1 MSLWVYAALFLVIAT
16 GSYFQTVT
24 GFGLGMIIIGVS
36 SGFDLVSVPFI
47 ANVVSIVTLVNSGVA
62 LHGKLHHL
70 DRRIIG
76 AVMIGLI
83 PSSIAGVLLLDYLN
97 DGFSR
102 VLQLMLGIVII
113 YSGVQFAFRPTQ
125 LKHTSTRASFM
136 ISGLLSGLFGGL
148 FGMAGPPVI
157 FLFYRQPMKLVAVR
171 SMLLLIFA
179 ASAAVRTVYVV
190 SQGQQDSHSLSVALM
205 AIPIVAVM
213 TIIGRK
219 YPPPLP
225 AAQLRRLAYSV
236 LVIIGIGLLVSA
248 ALG

>member
-1 MSLWVYAALFLVIAT
+1 MSLWIYAALFLIIAT

-24 GFGLGMIIIGVS
+24 GFGLGMIVIGVS

-76 AVMIGLI
+76 AVMLGLV

-97 DGFSR
+97 DGFTR
-102 VLQLMLGIVII
+102 VLQLLLGIAII

-125 LKHTSTRASFM
+125 LKHTSKPSSFVF
-136 ISGLLSGLFGGL
+136 SGLLSGLFGGL

-157 FLFYRQPMKLVAVR
+157 FLFYRQPMPLVAIR

-179 ASAAVRTVYVV
+179 ASAAVRTLYIVG
-190 SQGQQDSHSLSVALM
+190 QGQQDSHSLGVALM
-205 AIPIVAVM
+205 AIPIVAIM
-213 TIIGRK
+213 TIVGRK
-219 YPPPLP
+219 YPPALP
-225 AAQLRRLAYSV
+225 PTQLRRMAYSV
-236 LVIIGIGLLVSA
+236 LVIIGIGLLISA
-248 ALG
+248 AMA